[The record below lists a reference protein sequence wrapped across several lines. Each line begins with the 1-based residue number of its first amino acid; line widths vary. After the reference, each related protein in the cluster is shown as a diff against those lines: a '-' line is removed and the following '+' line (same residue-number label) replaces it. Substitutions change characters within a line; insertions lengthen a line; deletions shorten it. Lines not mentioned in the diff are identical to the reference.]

1 MTHSLIPRAQI
12 IVGML
17 YSLVTSRAV
26 FFQIFSEKSIHRR
39 THTVKGWGT
48 WVGIVT
54 VVWVLAYVIG
64 ESIPFFGDLLSVSE
78 YSTRAVVVTSSLDI
92 ILNRHRDLQSV
103 RSLDPGSV
111 TSSGELPTLR

>member
-1 MTHSLIPRAQI
+1 
-12 IVGML
+12 ML

-54 VVWVLAYVIG
+54 LIWVLAYIIG
-64 ESIPFFGDLLSVSE
+64 EASK
-78 YSTRAVVVTSSLDI
+78 SSRGQQALKMA
-92 ILNRHRDLQSV
+92 
-103 RSLDPGSV
+103 PG
-111 TSSGELPTLR
+111 